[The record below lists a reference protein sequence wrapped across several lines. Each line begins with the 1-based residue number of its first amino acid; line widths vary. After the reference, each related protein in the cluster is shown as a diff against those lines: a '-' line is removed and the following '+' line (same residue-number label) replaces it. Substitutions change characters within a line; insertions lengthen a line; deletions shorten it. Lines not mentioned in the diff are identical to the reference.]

1 MATFQLNVTSMN
13 VKTTMK
19 KKLLLAFSMGISV
32 ICYSQTDNSSLS
44 NSYSA
49 QELVDY
55 KANEPA
61 KYELLLYA
69 IDHATYLSDYDEN
82 KHSALKRIDTSI
94 PNPRFTDLAVKIEK
108 VNQYFYAPKLNK
120 VVVVKSEWVLRHE
133 MKNH

>member
-1 MATFQLNVTSMN
+1 MN
-13 VKTTMK
+13 MTTTMK
-19 KKLLLAFSMGISV
+19 NIFLLSLCMGIAI
-32 ICYSQTDNSSLS
+32 ICNSQKTNSSLT
-44 NSYSA
+44 NCYST
-49 QELVDY
+49 QELADY

-69 IDHATYLSDYDEN
+69 IDHATYLSDFDEN

-94 PNPRFTDLAVKIEK
+94 PNPRFTDLEVKIEK

-133 MKNH
+133 MKNK